1 MAAQI
6 PTTARSY
13 YFPALGSY
21 TNLTLQTTPLPALK
35 STYVLVKIHAVSL
48 QFRDLMIALNRY
60 SHGNLPENLVPCSD
74 MAGEVVAVG
83 SDVTRWEVGDR
94 VCANF
99 ATDHLDGDVNAE
111 TTKSALGGGQHG
123 VLTDYRSF
131 PDNSLVKIP
140 GHLSFEEASTL
151 PCAALTAYNA
161 LMGPKPV
168 KAGDTVLVLG
178 TGGVSIFGL
187 QFAVAS
193 GANVIATSSSD
204 DKLEIAKKLGATHTI
219 NYNTTPDWDKGRRGV
234 DHILEVGGPG
244 TFEKSLAS
252 VRYAGYIHIIGSVSK
267 NASTLTSVIGP
278 CIGKAIILRGIR
290 VGSVAQFESMN
301 RLLRARPEPTRPA
314 VDRVFSFE
322 EAVDAYAYLESQK
335 HVGKVVI
342 RRIPGYGFARWVMVL
357 MWNGVNPETE

>member
-1 MAAQI
+1 MAAPV

-13 YFPALGSY
+13 YFPKLGSY
-21 TNLTLQTTPLPALK
+21 KNLTLQTTPIPVLK
-35 STYVLVKIHAVSL
+35 STYVLVKVHAVSL
-48 QFRDLMIALNRY
+48 QYRDLMIASNRY
-60 SHGNLPENLVPCSD
+60 HGGIPENLVPCSD

-99 ATDHLDGDVNAE
+99 ATEHLDGEVNAE
-111 TTKSALGGGQHG
+111 TSKSALGGGQHG
-123 VLTDYRSF
+123 VLTDYKAF
-131 PDNSLVKIP
+131 PDYCLVKIP
-140 GHLSFEEASTL
+140 EHLSFEEASTL

-161 LMGPKPV
+161 LLGPKPV

-178 TGGVSIFGL
+178 TGGVSTFGL

-193 GANVIATSSSD
+193 GANVIATSSTD
-204 DKLEIAKKLGATHTI
+204 AKLDIAKKLGATYTI
-219 NYNTTPDWDKGRRGV
+219 NYNATPDWDKEVLKLTGGRGV

-244 TFEKSLAS
+244 TFEKSMAA
-252 VRYAGYIHIIGSVSK
+252 VRYTGCIHIIGAV
-267 NASTLTSVIGP
+267 AQPTTPLTSVVGP

-301 RLLRARPEPTRPA
+301 RLLRARPEPTRP
-314 VDRVFSFE
+314 VIDRVFTFE

-342 RRIPGYGFARWVMVL
+342 RVV
-357 MWNGVNPETE
+357 